1 MLGRTRLGLIPLN
14 DGGDDRV
21 RAFANA
27 LGEALGT
34 PIDLHRAAD
43 YRALTSAMEQGL
55 VQFAWLP
62 PLSAARAVRTG
73 TITPAA
79 VAVRHGATSY
89 YAGLI
94 ALASSSIR
102 TVADLKGVRAAWVDR
117 ESASG
122 YVVIRAALR
131 RQGISLVDAFAQD
144 LFVRSHAEVARAV
157 DHGLADVGATCFN
170 LGSSG
175 SGPLKM
181 ARSSYT
187 GMLSEPL
194 TNMRIIAEA
203 GPIPSDMFAVH
214 RSVSPAALSKIETAL
229 VGARPVQFF
238 EAAKAMMFA
247 DSFARADGEH
257 LRMLESLYE
266 MVLSENAPRS
276 VPPPRM
282 PSIIPR

>member
-1 MLGRTRLGLIPLN
+1 MLGRTRLGLIPL
-14 DGGDDRV
+14 GEAGDARV
-21 RAFANA
+21 QAFATA
-27 LGEALGT
+27 LAEAVGME
-34 PIDLHRAAD
+34 IDLHHAAD
-43 YRALTSAMEQGL
+43 YRALTSAVEQGL

-62 PLSAARAVRTG
+62 PLAAARAVRTG

-79 VAVRHGATSY
+79 IAVRHGATSY

-94 ALASSSIR
+94 TLASSPVR
-102 TVADLKGVRAAWVDR
+102 TLADLRGLRAAWVDR

-131 RQGISLVDAFAQD
+131 RKGVSLVDAFSQD
-144 LFVRSHAEVARAV
+144 LFLRSHAEVARAV
-157 DHGLADVGATCFN
+157 DQGQADVGATCFN
-170 LGSSG
+170 LGSGESG
-175 SGPLKM
+175 AIKM
-181 ARSSYT
+181 ARSTYT

-194 TNMRIIAEA
+194 DNMRILAEA

-214 RSVSPAALSKIETAL
+214 RSVSPAALQKIQTAL
-229 VGARPVQFF
+229 IGARPVHFF

-257 LRMLESLYE
+257 LRMLESLYDT
-266 MVLSENAPRS
+266 VLSDNAPRS

-282 PSIIPR
+282 PSIPPR